1 MKIANIGFLLTIEV
15 LQAVSHPSDWKEV
28 QAGSS
33 ASVNQQIPTKTNR
46 AVCSFMQQKISLG
59 HFTVY
64 MEVRMCYLQLRAYI
78 KRKAQGKA
86 CSSSSWKASKD
97 SAQVK
102 CIYPPTNLGKIIS
115 RGAAVNWEATGGQL
129 KGKMKNNLAGVLQC
143 LEVSQTA
150 EGYVRS

>member
-33 ASVNQQIPTKTNR
+33 ASANQQIPTKTNW
-46 AVCSFMQQKISLG
+46 AACSFTQEKYSLV
-59 HFTVY
+59 HFIVYTGVTV
-64 MEVRMCYLQLRAYI
+64 CYLQLSAHINRE
-78 KRKAQGKA
+78 AQWKV
-86 CSSSSWKASKD
+86 CSSSSWKPAID

-102 CIYPPTNLGKIIS
+102 CIYPPLDLEKIS
-115 RGAAVNWEATGGQL
+115 ALVQQSTTKRQEGQL
-129 KGKMKNNLAGVLQC
+129 KGKMKNNLTGVLQC
-143 LEVSQTA
+143 LEISQTA